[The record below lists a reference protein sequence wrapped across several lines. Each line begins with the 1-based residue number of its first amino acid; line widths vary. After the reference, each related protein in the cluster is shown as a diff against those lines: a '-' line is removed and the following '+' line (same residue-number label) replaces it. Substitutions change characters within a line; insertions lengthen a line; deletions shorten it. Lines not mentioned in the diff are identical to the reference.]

1 MDKFEMEFYTKDSS
15 EKPVKDFIIDLDV
28 KMWAK
33 VLEII
38 NALEEK
44 VNQIK
49 EPYSKHLDDGIF

>member
-1 MDKFEMEFYTKDSS
+1 MKFYTKDSS

-49 EPYSKHLDDGIF
+49 EPYSEHLDDGIF

>member
-1 MDKFEMEFYTKDSS
+1 MEFYTKDSS